1 MVRLIYGLLFVWFL
15 IPPAAAQ
22 ISDPYT
28 SITQAELRV
37 AILDGDIDKVER
49 DLATAHARFLAGETK
64 PNDLRFLYTLFGTTD
79 PEILSFT
86 REWLSAY
93 PESPYA
99 HAAQAWN
106 DYNAAWLIRGEASAN
121 KTYPKALRMFSQ
133 LNNSAW
139 SHARFAL
146 DARPRLLP
154 ASDALIRLGL
164 FTRFK
169 IKFYT
174 VLDEVM
180 EADPNWGSLYR
191 AIDTTIPAWGGTWEV
206 AENICEYY
214 GPRLT
219 ELGDDPVQYCKL
231 YAAGEIHSKF
241 GDPLFHW
248 VQQTLKN
255 EDIPTLNHL
264 RLRLATS
271 AKGTRDDAT
280 FAYEYL
286 TNLLESGGWN
296 YSDAEDFDRAIA
308 RQYDFPLISEAH
320 YRAMQE
326 NARAMLAKNPYDS
339 KALQAIRIKRFTYE
353 QIGENS
359 SFGTVAEE
367 LAPEEEAEY
376 VRRQLT
382 ISPYR
387 PSYWSDYAT
396 LNYPM
401 SRPDSVLY
409 RDQYLTNAI
418 VYSNHSPYYLITYAW
433 SKYYQLKLYNQHQE
447 SISDQESGSVP
458 AQIDAEAGLICP
470 LVQSV
475 RLFEELCEV
484 TAVLANA
491 IAYSNHSLYYPM
503 GLSQIPSP
511 DAS

>member
-1 MVRLIYGLLFVWFL
+1 
-15 IPPAAAQ
+15 
-22 ISDPYT
+22 
-28 SITQAELRV
+28 
-37 AILDGDIDKVER
+37 
-49 DLATAHARFLAGETK
+49 
-64 PNDLRFLYTLFGTTD
+64 
-79 PEILSFT
+79 
-86 REWLSAY
+86 
-93 PESPYA
+93 
-99 HAAQAWN
+99 
-106 DYNAAWLIRGEASAN
+106 
-121 KTYPKALRMFSQ
+121 
-133 LNNSAW
+133 
-139 SHARFAL
+139 
-146 DARPRLLP
+146 
-154 ASDALIRLGL
+154 
-164 FTRFK
+164 
-169 IKFYT
+169 
-174 VLDEVM
+174 
-180 EADPNWGSLYR
+180 
-191 AIDTTIPAWGGTWEV
+191 
-206 AENICEYY
+206 
-214 GPRLT
+214 
-219 ELGDDPVQYCKL
+219 
-231 YAAGEIHSKF
+231 
-241 GDPLFHW
+241 
-248 VQQTLKN
+248 
-255 EDIPTLNHL
+255 LNHL